1 MTSTVI
7 NIDTDDIVKST
18 INILEKIPTAVW
30 REARRKGALRVKGLF
45 YKYLPVGRSDRQNRG
60 RRLRSKIHM
69 RFTKNQAEI
78 YPGKKVTSEFGGSY
92 YLGAILEAGSPGG
105 MIIYPRRAKYLRF
118 RWRGKN
124 WAMRS
129 VRRGAIPPQ
138 GFMEKVMADAREEI
152 PKIYTEELLKHIHG
166 ERLR

>member
-1 MTSTVI
+1 LTSTVI

-18 INILEKIPTAVW
+18 INILEKVPTAVW

-45 YKYLPVGRSDRQNRG
+45 YKYLPEGRSNRQNRK

-69 RFTKNQAEI
+69 KFTNKQAEI
-78 YPGKKVTSEFGGSY
+78 YPGKRVYSEFGGSY

-105 MIIYPRRAKYLRF
+105 TIIRPRRAKYLRF

-124 WAMRS
+124 WRLLS
-129 VRRGAIPPQ
+129 VRRGTIPPQ
-138 GFMEKVMADAREEI
+138 GFMEKVMRDAREEM
-152 PKIYTEELLKHIHG
+152 PKIYTEELLKHLHR
-166 ERLR
+166 ER